1 MAAVIPPI
9 SQTGMMR
16 CGGVRWLGS
25 IRQWPSHVC
34 RGPSMTHLIW
44 VGAILVRHD
53 FCLPMTHQVH
63 LGRRRGSGRPPSIS
77 THGPLPPEGPLQGSS
92 LGSESWPGATQSRL
106 SLEAARQEPRAHLEV
121 IQELCCD
128 RVRGPNHHFGHIL
141 GGKGAQL
148 VRWASPGCGVGAERQ
163 HGEAP
168 DSCTPGRV
176 LRRSSSSLG
185 RRRHWACHLPACT
198 HPAGQHAQGPLMQVH
213 DGVVL
218 PLVVVDLLEPEQGWV
233 SW

>member
-25 IRQWPSHVC
+25 IRQWPPHVC

-77 THGPLPPEGPLQGSS
+77 PHGPLPREGPLQGSS
-92 LGSESWPGATQSRL
+92 LGSESWPGATQSRP
-106 SLEAARQEPRAHLEV
+106 SLEAAHQEPRPHLEV
-121 IQELCCD
+121 IDLQNCRLRPPVWYFITAALEEQYGQLQMLRGLC
-128 RVRGPNHHFGHIL
+128 GPHRPSSAPRACPL
-141 GGKGAQL
+141 C
-148 VRWASPGCGVGAERQ
+148 ASIHWLLSRT
-163 HGEAP
+163 EA
-168 DSCTPGRV
+168 
-176 LRRSSSSLG
+176 
-185 RRRHWACHLPACT
+185 
-198 HPAGQHAQGPLMQVH
+198 
-213 DGVVL
+213 
-218 PLVVVDLLEPEQGWV
+218 
-233 SW
+233 